1 MRYATIILAALAG
14 LVSVTQASPVLAE
27 RASSS
32 FSGANNYY
40 AYVFAL
46 MPANALYSRVVTDHR
61 HATLLLDTLCLPTK
75 GTPSFSK

>member
-1 MRYATIILAALAG
+1 MRYVTVILAALAG

-46 MPANALYSRVVTDHR
+46 MRPKRLYLGIDGVVTSY
-61 HATLLLDTLCLPTK
+61 C
-75 GTPSFSK
+75 